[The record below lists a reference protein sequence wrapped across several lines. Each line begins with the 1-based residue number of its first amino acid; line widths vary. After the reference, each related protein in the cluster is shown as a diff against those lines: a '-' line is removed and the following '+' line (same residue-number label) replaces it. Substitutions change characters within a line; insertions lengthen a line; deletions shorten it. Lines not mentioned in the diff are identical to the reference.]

1 MWLTSVTAALAAKKK
16 SGLVRL
22 YQLSAGQCSP
32 RAAGALVRANC
43 ETLDDVAQYGRAG
56 FMALPNTGPKTVA
69 EIGSLLPHGWPGEAE
84 FTRLCQFWA
93 VRCST
98 RAAAAL
104 ARAGCETI
112 DDAALYGRAGFMALP
127 NTGRKTVTE
136 IGDLLPG
143 GWRSDQPTAER
154 RNLDRGLSQGS
165 QLERPPFRRP
175 VARGGTVR

>member
-1 MWLTSVTAALAAKKK
+1 MWLTSATAALAAKKK
-16 SGLVRL
+16 AGLVRL
-22 YQLSAGQCSP
+22 YQLWAGQCSP
-32 RAAGALVRANC
+32 RAASSLARANC

-56 FMALPNTGPKTVA
+56 FMALPNTGHKTVA

-104 ARAGCETI
+104 ARASCETI
-112 DDAALYGRAGFMALP
+112 DDVALYGRAGFMALP
-127 NTGRKTVTE
+127 NTGCKTVAE

-143 GWRSDQPTAER
+143 GWRGDQSTTERSNLDHGLSRGLQNER
-154 RNLDRGLSQGS
+154 R
-165 QLERPPFRRP
+165 PCRRP
-175 VARGGTVR
+175 AACWGAVR